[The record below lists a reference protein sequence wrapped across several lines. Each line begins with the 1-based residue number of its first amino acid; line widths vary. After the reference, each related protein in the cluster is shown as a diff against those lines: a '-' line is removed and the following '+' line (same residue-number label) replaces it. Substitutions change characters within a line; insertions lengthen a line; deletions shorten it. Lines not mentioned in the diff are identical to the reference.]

1 MHSRLKRIMRH
12 NFFRYFGITARLLS
26 YRLAQPVTKIRQYP
40 SGDAYSLCP
49 RCDSCI
55 DREYTQFCCRCGQR
69 LGWQHLDDAIVC
81 PVTGI
86 TNAQTEDNFNSKYI
100 LPHI

>member
-81 PVTGI
+81 PISIPSNVQA
-86 TNAQTEDNFNSKYI
+86 NEALDHNYQLS
-100 LPHI
+100 L